1 MQKDDLSNIEIS
13 LFALFELGG
22 ASKKVHTERIAW
34 KAYELAPER
43 FSWKLPEFKEKG
55 FPDKDLVRVALT
67 DARKEKYGAL
77 AKGRTGT
84 GASGKTLDGW
94 ILTSKGVEWVKQ
106 NESRISDALKL
117 RKTKLHPRES
127 SRFLGRIKKEKAFR
141 QYLQEGNLDNVS
153 IYMITDMLG
162 CSPDAPKGM
171 ISEKFERYF
180 NTAQLSGEKAVISF
194 LDECSKK
201 FPFLRG

>member
-1 MQKDDLSNIEIS
+1 MKETDLSNVDIS
-13 LFALFELGG
+13 LFALVRLGG
-22 ASKKVHTERIAW
+22 TTKKIHTEHIAW
-34 KAYELAPER
+34 EAYQLAPER
-43 FSWKLPEFKEKG
+43 FSWRLPEFRDQG
-55 FPDKDLVRVALT
+55 FPDKTPVRFALEQAKKKSHGYLV
-67 DARKEKYGAL
+67 
-77 AKGRTGT
+77 KGRAG
-84 GASGKTLDGW
+84 GDASGQESEGW
-94 ILTSKGVEWVKQ
+94 ILTAKGVEWIKL
-106 NESRISDALKL
+106 NESRIKEALKL
-117 RKTKLHPRES
+117 KKSKLRPREA
-127 SRFLGRIKKEKAFR
+127 SRFLKKIKKEMAFR
-141 QYLQEGNLDNVS
+141 RYLQEGNLDNVS